1 MKSVEENVAK
11 YIILRN
17 DKKLSGEVLTL
28 EEAQDELKRWET
40 ILKRW
45 PDGSKVR
52 IEEVK
57 N

>member
-11 YIILRN
+11 YIVLRN